1 MILIMHTRSGYLV
14 INFKD
19 DQKVIQ
25 QRSMGASSP
34 STAMHNHGNS
44 PDENESTSI
53 ELSSNNFTFPSPETR
68 VKYYMGDWYGRTVSN
83 SDDVLCNEISAFNEV
98 LSDQTVLWR
107 ERKMAEEIAANSS
120 KKWLIRAYLVNVF
133 DVINSKEKE
142 RKNSKDDD
150 DRSYVLFL
158 GDSHSHSTK
167 LPVVAKTRFSRF
179 AIEKSTNNPFFTPII
194 WPMEMHRHYFPV
206 QQYLKLD

>member
-1 MILIMHTRSGYLV
+1 MVAQINGETRRPANEPCRQSSAKMLRLRCCSRRTRSLLVATFTTMILIMHTRSGYLV

-25 QRSMGASSP
+25 QSMGASSP
-34 STAMHNHGNS
+34 STTAMHNHGNS

-120 KKWLIRAYLVNVF
+120 KKLA
-133 DVINSKEKE
+133 
-142 RKNSKDDD
+142 
-150 DRSYVLFL
+150 
-158 GDSHSHSTK
+158 H
-167 LPVVAKTRFSRF
+167 
-179 AIEKSTNNPFFTPII
+179 
-194 WPMEMHRHYFPV
+194 
-206 QQYLKLD
+206 